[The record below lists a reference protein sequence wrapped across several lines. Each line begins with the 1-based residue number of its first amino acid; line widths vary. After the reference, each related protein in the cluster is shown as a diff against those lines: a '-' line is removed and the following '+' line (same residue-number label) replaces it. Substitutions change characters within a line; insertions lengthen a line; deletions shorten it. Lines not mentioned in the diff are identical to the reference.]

1 MKEYGIY
8 IKQGS
13 GRPYMIHF
21 FNNLESAKFKVY
33 EIILSEEERGR
44 PYFVDNDYF
53 DNKYSLVGNLK
64 YICIK
69 ERDVSN
75 WSNYSEYSKDN
86 KNLFYLNKI

>member
-53 DNKYSLVGNLK
+53 DNKYSFVGNLK

-86 KNLFYLNKI
+86 KNIFYLNKI